1 MRKLRSISL
10 LVLTFSM
17 CLNACRK
24 ETKAIYRNLTADSS
38 YISITNASPVVSNL
52 LFYVDNQQVH
62 LPDSPLSFGTT
73 TYATYINNSNQI
85 NPTVQTLPYIKIPT
99 GYNKIS
105 LNSSSPSG
113 YNLMSNYFQNG
124 ANYSVFVTDTI
135 IHGQFSSVILE
146 DNIGL
151 GDTSSGQVRFLN
163 LSPDAPAL
171 DVYAFADA
179 GPNGYRVFSGCGYLP
194 NDYSSL
200 VNGESF
206 TSMTY
211 GPYYF

>member
-1 MRKLRSISL
+1 
-10 LVLTFSM
+10 
-17 CLNACRK
+17 
-24 ETKAIYRNLTADSS
+24 
-38 YISITNASPVVSNL
+38 
-52 LFYVDNQQVH
+52 
-62 LPDSPLSFGTT
+62 
-73 TYATYINNSNQI
+73 
-85 NPTVQTLPYIKIPT
+85 
-99 GYNKIS
+99 
-105 LNSSSPSG
+105 
-113 YNLMSNYFQNG
+113 MSNYFQNG

-211 GPYYF
+211 GPYYFVATEANTLNVVLEGGLVIPQKSVVTIYAKGFVGGTGSTAIDVGVIMYQLK